1 MGGEKNITQRKLD
14 FHAKNIRVYLP
25 SLAHIHT
32 STHKPSHTQT
42 QTHTIS
48 MQYVSAI
55 ISKTYVKEV
64 NFLDPV

>member
-1 MGGEKNITQRKLD
+1 MVGEKNITQRKLY

-42 QTHTIS
+42 HTHKHAHTQTHNKH
-48 MQYVSAI
+48 AI
-55 ISKTYVKEV
+55 CI
-64 NFLDPV
+64 